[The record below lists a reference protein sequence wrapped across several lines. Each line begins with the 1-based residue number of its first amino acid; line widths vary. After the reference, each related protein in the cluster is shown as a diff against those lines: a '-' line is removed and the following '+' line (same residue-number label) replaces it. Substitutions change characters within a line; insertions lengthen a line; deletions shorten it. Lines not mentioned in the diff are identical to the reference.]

1 MDATSWT
8 SAEVS
13 MEGLSNSVR
22 AKRRSRSKPSKE
34 TTETPAG
41 VQGYIVWHYFVVFGE
56 SMYAWD
62 GAGIQTY
69 AFSDDAEGSNG
80 DTMDERYARVG
91 IDGRTMMFKGF
102 GNSTPQ
108 QQNQPVSSF
117 FGDDGITA

>member
-1 MDATSWT
+1 VDFGGSEYGGAFQLSQSEATVPFE
-8 SAEVS
+8 AV
-13 MEGLSNSVR
+13 
-22 AKRRSRSKPSKE
+22 KE
-34 TTETPAG
+34 TMETPAG

-80 DTMDERYARVG
+80 DTMDERYARVE

-108 QQNQPVSSF
+108 QQNQPASSF